1 MTPSERLEAEL
12 SAGLNDLAG
21 TSTLDYRNDI
31 LRQVARTRQ
40 RPAWTFSER
49 WLPMTVITRPGLAP
63 PLRVVWLLLIGL
75 LLVALTA
82 SVGVIGSRLLTSSD
96 PADDRPATAMIPQGD
111 EAIYAFASWVGGDSG
126 QTSGDIYTVK
136 ADGTDQRQLTDGPGI
151 LSGPAWSPD
160 GTRIAFRRLDGG
172 SDTVEVMDAGGGNLR
187 TLATNTGFISRDCQ
201 HREGLAW
208 SPDGTSLIYPTG
220 DSCMDAYGLSIVT
233 ADASSPTTRL
243 LAPGIDSLSAAWS
256 PDGTRIAYLASNSLD
271 DVGLSIVETTPA
283 DALSGGLE
291 GRVVAPGLGK
301 ASTEANSTWFSPPQ
315 WSPDGTEVAVEV
327 GTATPLEE
335 THTIFV
341 IKADGS
347 GRRVAVEDGGNPA
360 WSPDGKQ
367 LAFHR
372 QVDPS
377 EYWNNRPCT
386 VRTWIADADGS
397 HERQLGLGDGCGYNL
412 AWSPD
417 GTRVATSLIAST
429 PDETEPTW
437 HLAFVMAD
445 GSTPPVLLP
454 DATGAWQPVV
464 APLPPPPSFEPA

>member
-1 MTPSERLEAEL
+1 MTPDERLEADL
-12 SAGLNDLAG
+12 SAGLTDLAG
-21 TSTLDYRNDI
+21 TSTPDYRNDI

-40 RPAWTFSER
+40 RPAWTIPER

-63 PLRVVWLLLIGL
+63 PLRLAWLLLIGL
-75 LLVALTA
+75 LLLALTA
-82 SVGVIGSRLLTSSD
+82 SIGVIGSGLLTSTD
-96 PADDRPATAMIPQGD
+96 PTDRLPSTAVIPQGD
-111 EAIYAFASWVGGDSG
+111 EAIYAFAAWVGDVTG
-126 QTSGDIYTVK
+126 QTGGDIYTVK
-136 ADGTDQRQLTDGPGI
+136 ADGTDERQLTNGPGI

-160 GTRIAFRRLDGG
+160 GTRIAFRRLEGG
-172 SDTVEVMDAGGGNLR
+172 SDTVEVMDAGGGNLL
-187 TLATNTGFISRDCQ
+187 TLATIAGITRDCQ

-208 SPDGTSLIYPTG
+208 SPDGSSLIYPTG

-243 LAPGIDSLSAAWS
+243 LAPGIDGLSAAWS

-291 GRVVAPGLGK
+291 GRVVAAGLGK

-315 WSPDGTEVAVEV
+315 WSPDGTEVAVGV
-327 GTATPLEE
+327 GTTTESGD
-335 THTIFV
+335 TSKIFV
-341 IKADGS
+341 IEADGS
-347 GRRVAVEDGGNPA
+347 GQRVAVEDGDNPA

-397 HERQLGLGDGCGYNL
+397 HERQLGLGDGCGYNVT
-412 AWSPD
+412 WSPD
-417 GTRVATSLIAST
+417 GTRVATNLIAST
-429 PDETEPTW
+429 PDESEPTW
-437 HLAFVMAD
+437 HLAFVMVD
-445 GSTPPVLLP
+445 GSAPPVLLP